1 MDADIRP
8 ATASPCAL
16 SNVASIR
23 LVTDELPLWC
33 APEEDKSAIFRV
45 EILAWRTAMLA
56 DKQIEIS
63 TRIAWDAIAFIVWLN
78 FSLQTSSIVASN

>member
-1 MDADIRP
+1 
-8 ATASPCAL
+8 
-16 SNVASIR
+16 
-23 LVTDELPLWC
+23 
-33 APEEDKSAIFRV
+33 
-45 EILAWRTAMLA
+45 MLA